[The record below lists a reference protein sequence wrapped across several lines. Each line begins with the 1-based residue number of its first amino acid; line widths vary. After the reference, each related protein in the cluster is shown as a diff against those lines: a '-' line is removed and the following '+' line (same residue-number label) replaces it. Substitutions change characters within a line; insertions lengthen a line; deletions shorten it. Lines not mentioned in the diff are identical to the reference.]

1 MSEES
6 SVSSEL
12 LSSVLSFFTVP
23 LLIFIEWFTAPVR
36 DGGVFRWLAEG
47 GLWVGYTFWGASE
60 GVVAEMG
67 WPLDLL
73 LAVVLLLNLTVGL
86 NGREESHEYPK
97 QIAEILETCYH
108 ATNAWRVIM
117 SVVHVNSFD
126 KFYICVAFN
135 RSCHIKHVVEMNLTC
150 HLNWTVS
157 TSTS

>member
-36 DGGVFRWLAEG
+36 DGGVFLWLAEG

-67 WPLDLL
+67 WPLNLL

-97 QIAEILETCYH
+97 QTVWLLETWTMFPHQLPGTSLVY
-108 ATNAWRVIM
+108 
-117 SVVHVNSFD
+117 VNSLINFT
-126 KFYICVAFN
+126 FV
-135 RSCHIKHVVEMNLTC
+135 SHLTGQ
-150 HLNWTVS
+150 V
-157 TSTS
+157 TSNML